1 MVFGHNKVT
10 SSYRVVLSLKAQGQC
25 VSRERALLF
34 GEGKNASLCLCLQS
48 SFFVCSGRFLFIL
61 LGPVGK
67 GQQYHEIGRSM
78 ATIMTD
84 EVHAAAALLILS

>member
-34 GEGKNASLCLCLQS
+34 GEGKTPASVLAYRAPSLCVLAGFCLSYWAQWEKGS
-48 SFFVCSGRFLFIL
+48 STMRLA
-61 LGPVGK
+61 GPWPP
-67 GQQYHEIGRSM
+67 S
-78 ATIMTD
+78 
-84 EVHAAAALLILS
+84 

>member
-1 MVFGHNKVT
+1 MFC
-10 SSYRVVLSLKAQGQC
+10 RL
-25 VSRERALLF
+25 ERCHF
-34 GEGKNASLCLCLQS
+34 SMFTYIIS
-48 SFFVCSGRFLFIL
+48 SFVCVARFLFIL

-84 EVHAAAALLILS
+84 EVHATSVFHLFIS